1 MGTRWA
7 NQAEREALATA
18 GRQQQ
23 QVAYGQVS
31 RNRSLLNP
39 SRNPSKI
46 TLVTR
51 LSLCAVQQFSLLSI
65 YLFPLFFRHSSL
77 FFILRRLI
85 HCAGPES
92 IHQKRFLLP
101 LGKGTP
107 LLPPCPARLNRS
119 SLFSIYIYIYLSAG
133 STAVMNVSVPS
144 LSPPIQRRRPSSS
157 SSFTSLS
164 FNGPQYNK
172 QLRPKASSSTKWLRS
187 IEINLPLFWLYSHY
201 FQMFLVLDHREFGT
215 SLMPI
220 YQTQVDIIATRVI

>member
-1 MGTRWA
+1 M
-7 NQAEREALATA
+7 L
-18 GRQQQ
+18 
-23 QVAYGQVS
+23 YS
-31 RNRSLLNP
+31 SSLFYLF
-39 SRNPSKI
+39 I
-46 TLVTR
+46 
-51 LSLCAVQQFSLLSI
+51 FSLS
-65 YLFPLFFRHSSL
+65 FFRHSSL

-119 SLFSIYIYIYLSAG
+119 SLFSIYIYLSAG

-172 QLRPKASSSTKWLRS
+172 QLGPKASSSTKWLRS
-187 IEINLPLFWLYSHY
+187 IEINLPLS
-201 FQMFLVLDHREFGT
+201 G
-215 SLMPI
+215 S
-220 YQTQVDIIATRVI
+220 TRITFKCFSY